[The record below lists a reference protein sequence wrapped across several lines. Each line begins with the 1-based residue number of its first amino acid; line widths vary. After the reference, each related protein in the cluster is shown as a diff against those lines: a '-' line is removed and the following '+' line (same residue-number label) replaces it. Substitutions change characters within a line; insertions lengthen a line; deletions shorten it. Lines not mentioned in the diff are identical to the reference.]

1 MVGLRYFEKVQ
12 TFLCLGIETAV
23 NQQSC
28 LYNLKAV
35 VIIPIAGLLGKVC
48 SLVDIRLCLLVNV
61 WTVSVDELLIN
72 AQFAFSVGNV
82 LDTKFYLL
90 KLPLLYGIIVCPMGN
105 G

>member
-1 MVGLRYFEKVQ
+1 MVGLRYFEIVQ
-12 TFLCLGIETAV
+12 TILCLDIEASV

-35 VIIPIAGLLGKVC
+35 VIFPIAGLLGKVC

-72 AQFAFSVGNV
+72 AQFAFSVVNV
-82 LDTKFYLL
+82 LGTTFYFL
-90 KLPLLYGIIVCPMGN
+90 
-105 G
+105 